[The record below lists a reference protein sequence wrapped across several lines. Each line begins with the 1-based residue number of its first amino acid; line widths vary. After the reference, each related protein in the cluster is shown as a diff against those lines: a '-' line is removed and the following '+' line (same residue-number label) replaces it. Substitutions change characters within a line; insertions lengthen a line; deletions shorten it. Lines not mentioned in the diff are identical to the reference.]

1 MPNSMASGLDLLLA
15 TNLHKPVL
23 IKLEAILRVKH
34 IIFAAK

>member
-1 MPNSMASGLDLLLA
+1 MASGLFFVDLLLA